1 MKKPPSGALRR
12 SLAAGGAVML
22 SASAAFAAESVAASA
37 GAPWPWSPWLWGA
50 AGGVVGAVLG
60 AVATA
65 AALRRRLRAAQEQV
79 SALERR
85 CAALETAPPSLLSP
99 SSPPPVLSTPE
110 PAPAPQSP
118 PPDINARELAA
129 AGPGVMFQWI
139 ERRGGGGGFAWVS
152 PRSAEMFGVAP
163 ERLLEDWSRL
173 PIHPDDRELWRAGLE
188 TAAATGVDWEFE
200 GRALRGDGLARWIKG
215 MARRVPTADGVAF
228 NGVLFDFT
236 SERLLREETD
246 RLRNRT
252 DFLLNFSPA
261 IIFAAP
267 IGVGKRPTFISA
279 GVRQFGY
286 EARRLLGENDW
297 WTSRAHPDDRPRVM
311 AALEDLGKVGALEL
325 SYRFR
330 AADGSWRWVADR
342 RVLAPGGDGRPMEAV
357 GAIVDVTRA
366 AEAERAARRAQE
378 RLEMVLQS
386 AGEGIYGVDRDGR
399 VVFVNAAAL
408 AMTGFSRAEFMAS
421 NAHDLIHHTRE
432 DGSGHPAADC
442 PVYRTA
448 RDGVARAVGDDVF
461 WRKDGDSFPVEYIA
475 APLRDGDDE
484 SSAPAG
490 AVVVFRD
497 VTEAR
502 RIRRALESSLRKWE
516 AVLAGSPVG
525 IAVVD
530 SARRIIRVNGYLTD
544 MLGYR
549 EEDMLGRST
558 RMVLPDDESFV
569 RLMDEAYP
577 RLRRGESY
585 RVEMELRRADGRL
598 VWASITGS
606 LIDVADP
613 AAGGVWVIEDISPRK
628 AQEAILEEKTRELE
642 RSNAELEA
650 FAYVASHDLRHP
662 LRLVNSYLELL
673 ERGLKGALTDETR
686 EFLAFAR
693 GGAKRMDRLIVDLLE
708 YSRVGRATRPR
719 RRLESAQLVD
729 HARQVLAF
737 AILEADGEVTVGD
750 DLPVVFG
757 DESELERLFV
767 NLIGNAVK
775 YRAPDRPPRVV
786 VSVAPHAEGWL
797 FTVADNGLGIP
808 AGQLE
813 RVFGIFQRLHAEG
826 VYEGSGIGL
835 AVCRKIVERHGG
847 RIWAES
853 DEGEGSAFRFIL
865 PPAPRRDEA

>member
-1 MKKPPSGALRR
+1 MRKIRSGLAPPPLAVGGAIA
-12 SLAAGGAVML
+12 LAAP
-22 SASAAFAAESVAASA
+22 AALAAEGVAQSA
-37 GAPWPWSPWLWGA
+37 HMATPWLWAA
-50 AGGVVGAVLG
+50 AGLALG

-65 AALRRRLRAAQEQV
+65 AAFRPRLRAAEERT
-79 SALERR
+79 SMLERR
-85 CAALETAPPSLLSP
+85 CAALEAAPPLQ
-99 SSPPPVLSTPE
+99 PPPAPPKATHEPE
-110 PAPAPQSP
+110 QQSE
-118 PPDINARELAA
+118 PDVSLRELAGA
-129 AGPGVMFQWI
+129 APGVMFQWI
-139 ERRGGGGGFAWVS
+139 ERRGGGGGFVWVS
-152 PRSAEMFGVAP
+152 PRSTEMFGVAP

-173 PIHPDDRELWRAGLE
+173 PIHPDDLELWRAGLE

-200 GRALRGDGLARWIKG
+200 GRALRGDGLVRWIKG
-215 MARRVPTADGVAF
+215 VARPASTADGVTL
-228 NGVLFDFT
+228 NGVFIDFT

-261 IIFAAP
+261 VICAAP
-267 IGVGKRPTFISA
+267 VGVGKRPTFISA

-286 EARRLLGENDW
+286 EARRLLAENDW
-297 WTSRAHPDDRPRVM
+297 WASRVHPDDRARVM
-311 AALEDLGKVGALEL
+311 ATLDGLGKAGALEL

-386 AGEGIYGVDRDGR
+386 AGEGIYGVDRNGR
-399 VVFVNAAAL
+399 VIFVNAAAL
-408 AMTGFSRAEFMAS
+408 AMTGFSRAEFVAS
-421 NAHDLIHHTRE
+421 DAHDLFHHTRE
-432 DGSGHPAADC
+432 DGSPHLAADC

-448 RDGVARAVGDDVF
+448 HDGLARVAADDVF
-461 WRKDGDSFPVEYIA
+461 WRKDGDSFPVEYVA
-475 APLRDGDDE
+475 APLRDDDE
-484 SSAPAG
+484 AGAPAG

-502 RIRRALESSLRKWE
+502 RIRRELESSLRKWE

-558 RMVLPDDESFV
+558 RLILPDDESFV
-569 RLMDEAYP
+569 RLMDDAYP
-577 RLRRGESY
+577 RLRRGETY

-606 LIDVADP
+606 LIDVTDP
-613 AAGGVWVIEDISPRK
+613 ATGGVWVIEDISPRK
-628 AQEAILEEKTRELE
+628 AQEAILQEKTRELE

-673 ERGLKGALTDETR
+673 ERRLSAALTDETR

-708 YSRVGRATRPR
+708 YSRVGRGTRPW
-719 RRLESAQLVD
+719 RRLEGAQLAD
-729 HARQVLAF
+729 HARQVLSF
-737 AILEADGEVTVGD
+737 ATLDSDGEVAIAE
-750 DLPVVFG
+750 DLPAVYG
-757 DESELERLFV
+757 DEIELERLFV

-775 YRAPDRPPRVV
+775 YRAPDRPPRVA
-786 VSVAPHAEGWL
+786 VSAVAHVEGWL
-797 FTVADNGLGIP
+797 FTVADNGLGIAP
-808 AGQLE
+808 EQLE
-813 RVFGIFQRLHAEG
+813 RVFGIFQRLHADEA
-826 VYEGSGIGL
+826 YEGSGIGL

-853 DEGEGSAFRFIL
+853 VEGEGSAFRFIL
-865 PPAPRRDEA
+865 PRAPGPEA

>member
-1 MKKPPSGALRR
+1 MRKIRSSVMRPP
-12 SLAAGGAVML
+12 LAAGGAIML
-22 SASAAFAAESVAASA
+22 TAPTASAAESVAQSA
-37 GAPWPWSPWLWGA
+37 HMAAPWLWAA
-50 AGGVVGAVLG
+50 AGLTLGV
-60 AVATA
+60 VATA
-65 AALRRRLRAAQEQV
+65 AALRSQLRAAKDRAA
-79 SALERR
+79 ALESR
-85 CAALETAPPSLLSP
+85 CAALEAAPPAP
-99 SSPPPVLSTPE
+99 PAPPPEPE
-110 PAPAPQSP
+110 PLASAPEDRAE
-118 PPDINARELAA
+118 PDVGLAELAA
-129 AGPGVMFQWI
+129 AVPGVMFQWI
-139 ERRGGGGGFAWVS
+139 ERRGGDGGFAWVS
-152 PRSAEMFGVAP
+152 PRSTEVFGVAP
-163 ERLLEDWSRL
+163 ERLLEDWTRL
-173 PIHPDDRELWRAGLE
+173 PIHPDERELWRAGLE
-188 TAAATGVDWEFE
+188 TAATAGVDWEFE

-215 MARRVPTADGVAF
+215 VARPVQTADGVAL
-228 NGVLFDFT
+228 NGVFIDFT
-236 SERLLREETD
+236 SERMLRDETD
-246 RLRNRT
+246 RLRNRM

-261 IIFAAP
+261 IICAAP
-267 IGVGKRPTFISA
+267 VGVGKRPTFISA

-286 EARRLLGENDW
+286 EARRLLAENDW
-297 WTSRAHPDDRPRVM
+297 WASRVHPDDRARAM
-311 AALEDLGKVGALEL
+311 AALDGLGKAGALEL

-330 AADGSWRWVADR
+330 AADGAWRWVADR

-386 AGEGIYGVDRDGR
+386 AGEGIYGVDRNGR

-408 AMTGFSRAEFMAS
+408 AMTGFSRAEFVAS
-421 NAHDLIHHTRE
+421 NAHDLFHHTRE
-432 DGSGHPAADC
+432 DGSPHLAADC

-448 RDGVARAVGDDVF
+448 HDGLARVVADDVF
-461 WRKDGDSFPVEYIA
+461 WRKDGDSFPVEYVA

-484 SSAPAG
+484 SGAPAG

-502 RIRRALESSLRKWE
+502 RIRRELESSLRKWE

-530 SARRIIRVNGYLTD
+530 SARRIIRVNGYLTE

-549 EEDMLGRST
+549 EEEMVGRST
-558 RMVLPDDESFV
+558 RLVLPDDSSFE
-569 RLMDEAYP
+569 RLMDDAYP
-577 RLRRGESY
+577 RLRRGETY

-606 LIDVADP
+606 LLDVTDP
-613 AAGGVWVIEDISPRK
+613 ATGGVWVIEDISPRK
-628 AQEAILEEKTRELE
+628 AQEAVLQEKTRELE

-673 ERGLKGALTDETR
+673 ERRLSGVLTDETR

-693 GGAKRMDRLIVDLLE
+693 GGAKRMDKLIVDLLE
-708 YSRVGRATRPR
+708 YSRVGRGDRPW
-719 RRLESAQLVD
+719 RRLESAEVVD

-737 AILEADGEVTVGD
+737 AVSDADGEIAIEAG
-750 DLPVVFG
+750 LPTVFG
-757 DESELERLFV
+757 DEIELERLFV

-775 YRAPDRPPRVV
+775 YRAPDRPPRVAL
-786 VSVAPHAEGWL
+786 SVAPHAEGWL
-797 FTVADNGLGIP
+797 FTVADNGIGIA

-813 RVFGIFQRLHAEG
+813 RVFGIFQRLHVEG
-826 VYEGSGIGL
+826 AYEGSGVGL

-853 DEGEGSAFRFIL
+853 VEGEGSAFRFIL
-865 PPAPRRDEA
+865 PRAPGPEA

>member
-1 MKKPPSGALRR
+1 MKKIPAGLKRR
-12 SLAAGGAVML
+12 SFATFGVLTL
-22 SASAAFAAESVAASA
+22 SAPVAFAAESAGASA
-37 GAPWPWSPWLWGA
+37 GAPWLWGV
-50 AGGVVGAVLG
+50 AGVTLGVVA
-60 AVATA
+60 AA
-65 AALRRRLRAAQEQV
+65 AALGPRLRAAQERA
-79 SALERR
+79 SSLEQR
-85 CAALETAPPSLLSP
+85 CAALEAAGSFPPAPPA
-99 SSPPPVLSTPE
+99 PPPE

-118 PPDINARELAA
+118 PPDVRLVELAA
-129 AGPGVMFQWI
+129 AAPGVMFQWV
-139 ERRGGGGGFAWVS
+139 ERQGGGCGFAWVS
-152 PRSAEMFGVAP
+152 PRSLEMFGVAP

-173 PIHPDDRELWRAGLE
+173 PIHPEDMELWRAGLE
-188 TAAATGVDWEFE
+188 TAASAGVDWEFE
-200 GRALRGDGLARWIKG
+200 CRALRGDGLVRWVKGVARPAQVI
-215 MARRVPTADGVAF
+215 DGVAL

-246 RLRNRT
+246 RLRNRM

-297 WTSRAHPDDRPRVM
+297 WGSRVHPDDRARVLT
-311 AALEDLGKVGALEL
+311 ALDGLGKAGALEL

-330 AADGSWRWVADR
+330 AADGAWRWVADR
-342 RVLAPGGDGRPMEAV
+342 RVLAPGGDGRSMEAV

-386 AGEGIYGVDRDGR
+386 AGEGIYGVDRVGR

-408 AMTGFSRAEFMAS
+408 AMTGFTRAEFLAS

-432 DGSGHPAADC
+432 DGCGYPVADC
-442 PVYRTA
+442 PIYRTA
-448 RDGVARAVGDDVF
+448 RDGVARAAGDDVF
-461 WRKDGDSFPVEYIA
+461 WRKDGDSFPVEYVA
-475 APLRDGDDE
+475 APLRDGEDE
-484 SSAPAG
+484 ANPPVG

-502 RIRRALESSLRKWE
+502 RIRRELESSLRKWE

-525 IAVVD
+525 IVVVD
-530 SARRIIRVNGYLTD
+530 AARRMIRVNGYLTD

-558 RMVLPDDESFV
+558 RLVLPDDESFA
-569 RLMDEAYP
+569 RLMDDAYP
-577 RLRRGESY
+577 LLRRGETY
-585 RVEMELRRADGRL
+585 RAEMELRRADGRL

-606 LIDVADP
+606 LVDVTDP
-613 AAGGVWVIEDISPRK
+613 ATGGVWVIEDISPRK
-628 AQEAILEEKTRELE
+628 AQEAILEEKTGELE

-686 EFLAFAR
+686 EYLAFAR

-708 YSRVGRATRPR
+708 YSRVGRATRPW
-719 RRLESAQLVD
+719 RRLESAQLVGQ
-729 HARQVLAF
+729 ALQVLAF
-737 AILEADGEVTVGD
+737 AILDADGEVVVGE
-750 DLPVVFG
+750 DLPMVFG

-775 YRAPDRPPRVV
+775 YRAPDRPPRIA
-786 VSVAPHAEGWL
+786 VSAAQHAEGWL

-808 AGQLE
+808 PEQLE
-813 RVFGIFQRLHAEG
+813 RVFGIFQRLHVEG
-826 VYEGSGIGL
+826 AYEGSGIGL
-835 AVCRKIVERHGG
+835 AICRKIVERHGG

-853 DEGEGSAFRFIL
+853 VEGEGSAFHFIV
-865 PPAPRRDEA
+865 PPAPRQDS